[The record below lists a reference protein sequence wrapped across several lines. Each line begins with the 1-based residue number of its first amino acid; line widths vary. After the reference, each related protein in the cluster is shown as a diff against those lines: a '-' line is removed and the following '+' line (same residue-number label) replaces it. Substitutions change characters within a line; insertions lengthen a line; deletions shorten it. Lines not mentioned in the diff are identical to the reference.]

1 MPAVAGLLIS
11 VLLSVPVLRAQQQ
24 PVLSGE
30 ARSEVSSMMQDAYNE
45 VKKHYYDPKL
55 HGLDWDARYKQYSA
69 RIANAH
75 DLGEGFR
82 TVAAFLSGLKD
93 SHTFFVPPTRT
104 SHLDTGYRYAL
115 VGNACY
121 ITQLRPK
128 SDAASKLHIGDQ
140 VLGINGFSVDRD
152 DFHDVRYFFDILAPQ
167 MSYTLD
173 LRSPAGEQRRVV
185 VNAATRPSSKFVDL
199 TEGSSYYDMVRR
211 DQDEDHTMRD
221 RVVESGDATIW
232 KLQQFYFDYDD
243 VTDYRREDDYAH
255 VDKVIGIARK
265 HKTLI
270 LDLRGNHGGAVD
282 TLKLIVGALFDHDI
296 KICDRVGKSAMKPM
310 IAKPLAR
317 RFDGKL
323 IVLVDGSSASAAELL
338 ARVVQL
344 EHRGT
349 VIGDK
354 TSGAVMEAMFHS
366 EALGA
371 DTKIFYGFS
380 VTDANL
386 MMSDGKSLENTGV
399 VPDELLMPTG
409 ADLAA
414 GSDPVL
420 VRAAELGGVKL
431 DPVEA
436 GKMFPYEWMPL

>member
-1 MPAVAGLLIS
+1 MGCRHAMPAVAGLLMG
-11 VLLSVPVLRAQQQ
+11 VFLSAPVLRAQQQ

-30 ARSEVSSMMQDAYNE
+30 ARSEVSSMMRDAYSE

-121 ITQLRPK
+121 ITQIRPK
-128 SDAASKLHIGDQ
+128 SDASSKLHIGDQ

-152 DFHDVRYFFDILAPQ
+152 DFHDVEYFFDILAPQ

-185 VNAATRPSSKFVDL
+185 VNAATRPSWKVVDL
-199 TEGSSYYDMVRR
+199 TQGSDYYDLVRR
-211 DQDEDHTMRD
+211 SEDEDDMTRD
-221 RVVESGDATIW
+221 RVMESGDVVIW
-232 KLQQFYFDYDD
+232 KLQEFDIDYD
-243 VTDYRREDDYAH
+243 R
-255 VDKVIGIARK
+255 VDRVIGTARK

-270 LDLRGNHGGAVD
+270 LDLRGNHGGAVE
-282 TLKLIVGALFDHDI
+282 TLKLVVGALFDHDI
-296 KICDRVGKSAMKPM
+296 KICDRVGKNTMKPM

-354 TSGAVMEAMFHS
+354 TAGAVMEAMFHS

-431 DPVEA
+431 DPVVA